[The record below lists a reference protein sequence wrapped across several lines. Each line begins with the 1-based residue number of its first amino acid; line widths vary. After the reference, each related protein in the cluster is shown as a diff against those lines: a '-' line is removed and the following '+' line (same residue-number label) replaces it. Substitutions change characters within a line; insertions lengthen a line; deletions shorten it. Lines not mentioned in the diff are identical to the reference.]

1 MTPRDRWRPQ
11 ATGDAD
17 PGLARRVDELD
28 PPRPDTP
35 ADDQAVIDLHLQA
48 MAFET
53 ALRYAERVLPRS
65 LLDFLA

>member
-1 MTPRDRWRPQ
+1 MTPRERRRPGVG
-11 ATGDAD
+11 GDVD
-17 PGLARRVDELD
+17 LGLARRVDELE
-28 PPRPDTP
+28 PSRPTAP
-35 ADDQAVIDLHLQA
+35 ADDEAVIDLHLQA

>member
-1 MTPRDRWRPQ
+1 MPSDRERPVA
-11 ATGDAD
+11 ATDAE
-17 PGLARRVDELD
+17 LARQVDELE
-28 PPRPDTP
+28 PRRPMNPT
-35 ADDQAVIDLHLQA
+35 DDEAVIDLQLQA

>member
-1 MTPRDRWRPQ
+1 MTPPDRRRPG
-11 ATGDAD
+11 AAGDVD

-28 PPRPDTP
+28 GSAPAPP
-35 ADDQAVIDLHLQA
+35 ADDEAVIDLHLQA

>member
-1 MTPRDRWRPQ
+1 MTPPDGLPPR
-11 ATGDAD
+11 AGGDD
-17 PGLARRVDELD
+17 PAGLARRVDELD
-28 PPRPDTP
+28 PSRPSTP
-35 ADDQAVIDLHLQA
+35 ADDEAVIDLHLQA